1 MKNMKMMK
9 RILAVGLS
17 AVMALSFV
25 GCGDA
30 DTSVAS
36 EDSLSSS
43 AVEKDAFH
51 FADYLGDEIIE
62 ITKVDNGEQL
72 DSICETYRFVF
83 LSDMEKKYKIKGFI
97 SIPLSCIETRTP
109 CQCMVFCTGGNSNL
123 GYLDKI
129 DTAVRCVVSNR
140 IVIGCEHRGGNGT
153 EGIDQYGGDDLNDVI
168 RLIDFCDTMFE
179 FADISD
185 LCVEGESRGGLMTYM
200 TSRRDKRVRKMIVCS
215 GISDLAAAFN
225 EREDK
230 MKEVL
235 VRCIGGT
242 PEEMPEEYE
251 KRSAVC
257 WADEIK
263 IPILI
268 IHSKGDKQA
277 NFETQAQAIYD
288 KLKDSTDCTF
298 ITYEDDM
305 HGLHQDQDSA
315 VIREWLETH

>member
-1 MKNMKMMK
+1 MKKMKIMK
-9 RILAVGLS
+9 RIVAIGLS
-17 AVMALSFV
+17 AVMALSFA
-25 GCGDA
+25 GCGNT
-30 DTSVAS
+30 DTSAVP
-36 EDSLSSS
+36 EDSLSSA
-43 AVEKDAFH
+43 AVEKDGFS

-62 ITKVDNGEQL
+62 IKKVDNGKQL
-72 DSICETYRFVF
+72 DSICETYRFIF
-83 LSDMEKKYKIKGFI
+83 MSDGYKIKGFI

-109 CQCMVFCTGGNSNL
+109 CQCMIFCRGGNSE
-123 GYLDKI
+123 LDALKKEE
-129 DTAVRCVVSNR
+129 TAVRCAVSNR

-153 EGIDQYGGDDLNDVI
+153 EGTDQYGGDDLNDVI
-168 RLIDFCDTMFE
+168 RLIDFCDTIFE
-179 FADISD
+179 FADSSD

-200 TSRRDKRVRKMIVCS
+200 TARRDKRVKKIIVCS
-215 GISDLAAAFN
+215 GISDLVAAFH

-251 KRSAVC
+251 KRSAVY

-277 NFETQAQAIYD
+277 NFATQAQAIYD

-305 HGLHQDQDSA
+305 HGFHEDKDPA

>member
-1 MKNMKMMK
+1 MK
-9 RILAVGLS
+9 RILAIGLS

-25 GCGDA
+25 GCGNT
-30 DTSVAS
+30 DTSSAP

-43 AVEKDAFH
+43 AVEKDGFD
-51 FADYLGDEIIE
+51 FADYLGDEIID
-62 ITKVDNGEQL
+62 IRKVDNGEQF
-72 DSICETYRFVF
+72 DSICETYRFIF

-97 SIPLSCIETRTP
+97 SIPLSCIETRIP
-109 CQCMVFCTGGNSNL
+109 CQCMVFCNGGNSNL
-123 GYLDKI
+123 GYLDKT
-129 DTAVRCVVSNR
+129 DTAMRCAVSNR
-140 IVIGCEHRGGNGT
+140 IVIGCEHRGSSGT
-153 EGIDQYGGDDLNDVI
+153 EGTDQFGGDDLNDVI

-179 FADISD
+179 FADIED

-200 TSRRDKRVRKMIVCS
+200 TARRDKRVRKIIVCS
-215 GISDLAAAFN
+215 GLSDLFATFN
-225 EREDK
+225 EREDG

-242 PEEMPEEYE
+242 PEEMPEEYQ

-257 WADEIK
+257 WADQIK

-268 IHSKGDKQA
+268 IHSKGDKRVH
-277 NFETQAQAIYD
+277 FETQAQAIYD

-305 HGLHQDQDSA
+305 HGFHQDQDPA

>member
-1 MKNMKMMK
+1 MKKMKIMK
-9 RILAVGLS
+9 RIVAIGLS
-17 AVMALSFV
+17 AVMALSFA
-25 GCGDA
+25 GCGNT
-30 DTSVAS
+30 DTSAVP
-36 EDSLSSS
+36 EDSLSSA
-43 AVEKDAFH
+43 AVEKDGFS

-62 ITKVDNGEQL
+62 IKKVDNGKQL
-72 DSICETYRFVF
+72 DSICETYRFIF
-83 LSDMEKKYKIKGFI
+83 MSDGYKIKGFI

-109 CQCMVFCTGGNSNL
+109 CQCMIFCRGGNSE
-123 GYLDKI
+123 LDALKKEE
-129 DTAVRCVVSNR
+129 TAVRCAVSNR

-153 EGIDQYGGDDLNDVI
+153 EGTDQYGGDDLNDVI

-200 TSRRDKRVRKMIVCS
+200 TARRDKRVKKIIVCS
-215 GISDLAAAFN
+215 GISDLVAAFH

-251 KRSAVC
+251 KRSAVY
-257 WADEIK
+257 WADETK

-277 NFETQAQAIYD
+277 NFATQAQAIYD

-305 HGLHQDQDSA
+305 HGFHEDKDPA